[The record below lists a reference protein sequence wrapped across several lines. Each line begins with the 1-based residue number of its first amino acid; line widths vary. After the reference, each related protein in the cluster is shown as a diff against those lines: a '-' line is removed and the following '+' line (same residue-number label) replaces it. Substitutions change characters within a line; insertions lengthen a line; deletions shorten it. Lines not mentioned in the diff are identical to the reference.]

1 MSKAKLEAA
10 HELIKE
16 KKYAEA
22 RAILRT
28 LQTDPTAQRW
38 LAKLDEIAPER
49 RRSYLPFVA
58 LGCSAIILIAAV
70 LAVLAILA
78 NQRQPQPAAQAALPP
93 TISPASV
100 PTATPSAQG
109 KWGFAVEI
117 SRVDDS
123 TNAVLTLIADDP
135 IEAWLSNPIPV
146 LYIRC
151 RRGEFDAYVS
161 VGAQVESSGSDFAF
175 VRIRFDDEEP
185 QSVRVSESTTGDSLF
200 FEDPQT
206 FAAQLHSHERLV
218 FEFTPF
224 NAAPTD
230 TVFDLRGYSE
240 ADVPLECDASAFP
253 EMLPVSPRCFH
264 FHPRFPLCFDKLVST
279 TLERNVI
286 YWRIVI
292 RF

>member
-240 ADVPLECDASAFP
+240 AVVPFSAYCTAP
-253 EMLPVSPRCFH
+253 AGKPR
-264 FHPRFPLCFDKLVST
+264 P
-279 TLERNVI
+279 
-286 YWRIVI
+286 
-292 RF
+292 